1 MSRPKKPLCERS
13 GQDREESRSDGHD
26 HGRFGETFPLSPVV
40 TFAMARRHRPRSY
53 GVIQR
58 LFEVEPSSPLAAR
71 GTRARGREGA
81 ETRGMKNEAA
91 LRFVDSEQGTGGGLP
106 SPSVDSY

>member
-1 MSRPKKPLCERS
+1 MLPVGWSLSFLCAAHVRGAIGLIVNVAPEEAVCERS
-13 GQDREESRSDGHD
+13 GRDREESRSDGHD

-71 GTRARGREGA
+71 GTRARG
-81 ETRGMKNEAA
+81 
-91 LRFVDSEQGTGGGLP
+91 
-106 SPSVDSY
+106 